1 MRGVLRGSLGIGAFA
16 ALLLLTGAAPPD
28 APPTLGAVR
37 FEGAAGPASA
47 LRVAVRD
54 LVGRPAEPSRLV
66 AAVRTLEG
74 IEPGAISVRLD
85 DRRGQTTRVTFRFGA
100 AHRRLGRVRVA
111 VDAEQP
117 TDDAA
122 SWRLLKQI
130 QAKQGSLALIE
141 GRPFHPYLLA
151 VDVERVR
158 RYYQARGHRDVQVKG
173 RTDQRDGLVEV
184 VLVVRPGARR
194 TVRSVRIDGVPVDE
208 ALRERLKTDVGDD
221 EALVPWLLREDA
233 ERVRA
238 TLCRRGFPDT
248 RVGVR
253 QLDAE
258 DGATDVVLF
267 VAPGQPKRTARVD
280 VRGPVPGDVVED
292 LPLEADGPY
301 CPDLVDATRA
311 ALGAAMRERGYPD
324 VQVVADRRAV
334 TPDRV
339 AVTFTVHSRGQA
351 RVTRIFF
358 EGNAVTAEPVM
369 RQLLA
374 VHPGDLYRESA
385 IDQSVQNLLRSG
397 LFRRVDAETLPG
409 AEPRERYLTF
419 VVVEREA
426 ASIDLVEQSLTLHN
440 LDLTGVTSDVDALG
454 GGAVLRGGGQ
464 RLVLYA
470 QERWQGVHFF
480 DPFLHRYVLAQG
492 SANRRTADRG
502 ADLTEIWFDAD
513 LGIGLKFL
521 ENRLT
526 LLPFAHVT
534 WADPDGVPEGVDVA
548 AERQQLS
555 GLGARARVDFNVR
568 DDERVAYLGFELS
581 AEGRFG
587 FGWMGSDIDYDRV
600 DVAMAAA
607 LPLGT
612 NGRGQHYVLRLAGGY
627 GRLGTDAAP
636 PGHLLFTPAARG
648 FEAVVRRGD
657 TPAGVV
663 ELGGLSAISGAVELR
678 IPMPYARR
686 HAFLPF
692 VDVATVSD
700 DADDPVASAHAAAGL
715 AYTFSF
721 LDERLEGFVHGAL
734 PFEGEGDPAYAGLGL
749 DGSF

>member
-1 MRGVLRGSLGIGAFA
+1 MRGVLIDRLRVP
-16 ALLLLTGAAPPD
+16 LLIVLWVAGAAQ
-28 APPTLGAVR
+28 AATPPTIGAVR

-54 LVGRPAEPSRLV
+54 LVGRPAEPGRLV

-74 IEPGAISVRLD
+74 LEPGAISVRLD
-85 DRRGQTTRVTFRFGA
+85 DAPRKATTRVTFRFGG
-100 AHRRLGRVRVA
+100 AHRRLGRVQVA
-111 VDAEQP
+111 VDAERP
-117 TDDAA
+117 SDDAA

-130 QAKQGSLALIE
+130 QAEQGSLALIE

-158 RYYQARGHRDVQVKG
+158 RYFQARGHRDVQVKG
-173 RTDQRDGLVEV
+173 RTDQRDGLIEV

-194 TVRSVRIDGVPVDE
+194 TVRSVRVDGVEVDE
-208 ALRERLKTDVGDD
+208 ALRDRLQVEVGED
-221 EALVPWLLREDA
+221 EPLVPWRLREAA

-238 TLCRRGFPDT
+238 ALCRRGLADA

-253 QLDAE
+253 HLDAE
-258 DGATDVVLF
+258 GGATDVVFF
-267 VAPGQPKRTARVD
+267 VAPGAPKRTARVD
-280 VRGPVPGDVVED
+280 VRGPAPSDVVDE

-301 CPDLVDATRA
+301 CPDLVDAARA
-311 ALGAAMRERGYPD
+311 ELSAAMRERGHPD
-324 VQVVADRRAV
+324 VQVVADRRPVA
-334 TPDRV
+334 PDRV

-374 VHPGDLYRESA
+374 IRPGDLYRESA
-385 IDQSVQNLLRSG
+385 IDQTVQNLLRSG
-397 LFRRVDAETLPG
+397 LFRRVEAETLPG
-409 AEPRERYLTF
+409 AQPRERYLTF

-440 LDLTGVTSDVDALG
+440 LDLTGVTSDVEALG

-464 RLVLYA
+464 RLTLYA
-470 QERWQGVHFF
+470 QQRWQGIAFL

-502 ADLTEIWFDAD
+502 ADVTEVWFDGD
-513 LGIGLKFL
+513 LGVGLKAL
-521 ENRLT
+521 QNRLT

-534 WADPDGVPEGVDVA
+534 WADPDGLPADVDIA
-548 AERQQLS
+548 AGQQLIS
-555 GLGARARVDFNVR
+555 GLGARARADLNVR
-568 DDERVAYLGFELS
+568 DDERVTYLGFEMA

-587 FGWMGSDIDYDRV
+587 FPWMGSDLTYDRV
-600 DVAMAAA
+600 DVSIAAA

-612 NGRGQHYVLRLAGGY
+612 NARGQHYVLRLAGGY
-627 GRLGTDAAP
+627 GRLGTDGTP
-636 PGHLLFTPAARG
+636 PGHLLFAPEARG
-648 FEAVVRRGD
+648 FAAVVRRRD
-657 TPAGVV
+657 TPQGVV
-663 ELGGLSAISGAVELR
+663 ELGGRSAVSGAVELR

-692 VDVATVSD
+692 LDIATVAA
-700 DADDPVASAHAAAGL
+700 DADDPLASPHAAAGL
-715 AYTFSF
+715 AYAFSF

-734 PFEGEGDPAYAGLGL
+734 PFAGAGDPAYAGLGL

>member
-1 MRGVLRGSLGIGAFA
+1 MLVAVTLSA
-16 ALLLLTGAAPPD
+16 GAASAD
-28 APPTLGAVR
+28 TPPTVGAVR

-54 LVGRPAEPSRLV
+54 LVGRPADPSRIV

-74 IEPGAISVRLD
+74 LERGAISVRRD
-85 DRRGQTTRVTFRFGA
+85 GGPGRTTRITFRFGA
-100 AHRRLGRVRVA
+100 AHRRVGRVQIA
-111 VDAEQP
+111 VDAERP
-117 TDDAA
+117 SADAA

-130 QAKQGSLALIE
+130 QAEQGSLALIE
-141 GRPFHPYLLA
+141 GRPFHPYLLT

-158 RYYQARGHRDVQVKG
+158 RHYQARGHRDVQVEG

-184 VLVVRPGARR
+184 VLTVRPGVRR
-194 TVRSVRIDGVPVDE
+194 TVRAISIDGVPVDE
-208 ALRERLKTDVGDD
+208 ALREGLRTEAGED
-221 EALVPWLLREDA
+221 EPLVPWLLREDA
-233 ERVRA
+233 ERLRA
-238 TLCRRGFPDT
+238 ALCRRGYADA

-253 QLDAE
+253 HLDAE
-258 DGATDVVLF
+258 GGATDVVLF
-267 VAPGQPKRTARVD
+267 VAPGVAQRTARVD
-280 VRGPVPGDVVED
+280 VRGPVPGGVTDD
-292 LPLEADGPY
+292 LPLEAGGPY
-301 CPDLVDATRA
+301 CPDLVDAARA
-311 ALGAAMRERGYPD
+311 ALSAAMRERGHPD

-334 TPDRV
+334 GSDRV

-374 VHPGDLYRESA
+374 LQPGDLYRESA

-397 LFRRVDAETLPG
+397 LFRRVEAETLPG

-470 QERWQGVHFF
+470 QPRWQGIHFF
-480 DPFLHRYVLAQG
+480 DPFLHRHVLAQG

-502 ADLTEIWFDAD
+502 AGVSEVWFDAD
-513 LGIGLKFL
+513 LGLGLKFL
-521 ENRLT
+521 ESRLT

-534 WADPDGVPEGVDVA
+534 WSDPDGVPDGVDLA
-548 AERQQLS
+548 AGQRLQS

-568 DDERVAYLGFELS
+568 DDERVSYLGFELS
-581 AEGRFG
+581 AEGRLG

-600 DVAMAAA
+600 DVALAAA

-612 NGRGQHYVLRLAGGY
+612 NARGQHYVLRLAGGY
-627 GRLGTDAAP
+627 GRLGTDEPP
-636 PGHLLFTPAARG
+636 PGQLLFTPAARG
-648 FEAVVRRGD
+648 FEAVVRRSD
-657 TPAGVV
+657 TATGVV
-663 ELGGLSAISGAVELR
+663 ELGGRSAVSGTVELR

-692 VDVATVSD
+692 VDVAT
-700 DADDPVASAHAAAGL
+700 ASADAADPFVAPSAAAGL

-734 PFEGEGDPAYAGLGL
+734 PFTGEGDPAYAGLGL